1 MGENGSNG
9 DNLRT
14 RTIVPLTMNNNLKH
28 EIMWWMS
35 RLTIMLTSLFLSMS
49 LAAQAYAAEIQ
60 MGYEGNLVFEPNEL
74 TVNAG
79 ETVTFINNALPP
91 HNIIVDGRADLSRES
106 LMFSPGDTQEIVFAD
121 AGDFNFKCAPHEG
134 AGMKGVIHVN

>member
-1 MGENGSNG
+1 
-9 DNLRT
+9 
-14 RTIVPLTMNNNLKH
+14 
-28 EIMWWMS
+28 
-35 RLTIMLTSLFLSMS
+35 MLTSLFLSFS
-49 LAAQAYAAEIQ
+49 LAAQAYASEIQ
-60 MGYEGNLVFEPNEL
+60 MGYEGNLVFEPNEV

-106 LMFSPGDTQEIVFAD
+106 LMFSPGETQEIVFAD

-134 AGMKGVIHVN
+134 AGMKGVIHVK

>member
-1 MGENGSNG
+1 MTT
-9 DNLRT
+9 LIIRH
-14 RTIVPLTMNNNLKH
+14 KH

-35 RLTIMLTSLFLSMS
+35 RLTIMLTALFLSFS
-49 LAAQAYAAEIQ
+49 LAQSAYATEIQ
-60 MGYEGNLVFEPNEL
+60 MGYEGNLVFEPNEV

-79 ETVTFINNALPP
+79 ETVTFVNNALPP

-106 LMFSPGDTQEIVFAD
+106 LMFSPGETQEIVFAD

-134 AGMKGVIHVN
+134 AGMKGVIHVQ

>member
-1 MGENGSNG
+1 MK
-9 DNLRT
+9 
-14 RTIVPLTMNNNLKH
+14 ILTKYKH

-35 RLTIMLTSLFLSMS
+35 RLTIMMTSLFLSMT

-60 MGYEGNLVFEPNEL
+60 MGYEGNLVFEPNEV

-79 ETVTFINNALPP
+79 DTVTFVNNALPP

-106 LMFSPGDTQEIVFAD
+106 LMFSPGETQEIVFAD
-121 AGDFNFKCAPHEG
+121 KGDFNFKCAPHEG
-134 AGMKGVIHVN
+134 AGMKGVIHVE

>member
-1 MGENGSNG
+1 MTT
-9 DNLRT
+9 LIIRY
-14 RTIVPLTMNNNLKH
+14 KH

-35 RLTIMLTSLFLSMS
+35 RLTIMLTSLFLSMT

-60 MGYEGNLVFEPNEL
+60 MGYEGNLVFEPNEV

-79 ETVTFINNALPP
+79 ETVTFVNNALPP

-106 LMFSPGDTQEIVFAD
+106 LMFSPGETQEIKFAE
-121 AGDFNFKCAPHEG
+121 AGDYNFKCAPHEG
-134 AGMKGVIHVN
+134 AGMKGVIHVS

>member
-1 MGENGSNG
+1 MTT
-9 DNLRT
+9 L
-14 RTIVPLTMNNNLKH
+14 IVRYKH

-35 RLTIMLTSLFLSMS
+35 RLTIMVTALFLSMT

-60 MGYEGNLVFEPNEL
+60 MGSGGNLVFEPNEI
-74 TVNAG
+74 TIDAG
-79 ETVTFINNALPP
+79 ETVTFVNNALPP

-106 LMFSPGDTQEIVFAD
+106 LMFSPGETQEIVFAD

-134 AGMKGVIHVN
+134 AGMKGVIHVK

>member
-1 MGENGSNG
+1 MK
-9 DNLRT
+9 
-14 RTIVPLTMNNNLKH
+14 NNLKH

-35 RLTIMLTSLFLSMS
+35 RLTIMMTSLFLSMT

-60 MGYEGNLVFEPNEL
+60 MGYEGNLVFEPNEV

-79 ETVTFINNALPP
+79 EKVTFVNNALPP

-106 LMFSPGDTQEIVFAD
+106 LMFSPGETQEIVFAD

-134 AGMKGVIHVN
+134 AGMKGVIHVQ